1 MIDGMRQVVDQMG
14 RTVAVPDFPKKII
27 SLVPSQTELL
37 YDLGLKDRI
46 AGQTLFCIH
55 PKQHFKS
62 AAKVGGTKKLNIQ
75 AIRDLQPDLIIGNKE
90 ENELSQI
97 QELEKEF
104 PVWMSDIYNLPDAL
118 EMIRQIGIVV
128 SKQDKA
134 EALVQ
139 KIEAGFNKIKSIQ
152 TKSLKV
158 LCFIWRK
165 PYMVAGRNTFIND
178 MLKYCGLENA
188 ITERNSRYPEIDAEN
203 ISSLKPDVIFLSS
216 EPYPFKEKHIE
227 EITHL
232 CPSAK
237 IRIVDGEMFT
247 WYGSRLV
254 NSPDYFHNMINS
266 LL

>member
-1 MIDGMRQVVDQMG
+1 
-14 RTVAVPDFPKKII
+14 
-27 SLVPSQTELL
+27 
-37 YDLGLKDRI
+37 
-46 AGQTLFCIH
+46 
-55 PKQHFKS
+55 
-62 AAKVGGTKKLNIQ
+62 
-75 AIRDLQPDLIIGNKE
+75 
-90 ENELSQI
+90 
-97 QELEKEF
+97 
-104 PVWMSDIYNLPDAL
+104 
-118 EMIRQIGIVV
+118 MIRQIGIVV
-128 SKQDKA
+128 CKQDKA

-158 LCFIWRK
+158 LYFIWRK

-188 ITERNSRYPEIDAEN
+188 ITERNSRYPEIDAEY
-203 ISSLKPDVIFLSS
+203 ISSLKPEVIFLSS

-237 IRIVDGEMFT
+237 IQIVDGEMFT

-254 NSPDYFHNMINS
+254 NSPDYFRNMINS

>member
-1 MIDGMRQVVDQMG
+1 MRHVVDQMG

-55 PKQHFKS
+55 PKEHFKS

-90 ENELSQI
+90 ENELAQI

-118 EMIRQIGIVV
+118 EMIRQIGAVV
-128 SKQDKA
+128 CMQEGAKA
-134 EALVQ
+134 MALE
-139 KIEAGFNKIKSIQ
+139 IEAGFREIVIQ
-152 TKSLKV
+152 NSSSAKV
-158 LCFIWRK
+158 LYFIWRK

-188 ITERNSRYPEIDAEN
+188 ILERDSRYPEIHEE
-203 ISSLKPDVIFLSS
+203 IITSLKPDVIFLSS
-216 EPYPFKEKHIE
+216 EPYPFKEKHME
-227 EITHL
+227 ELASL
-232 CPSAK
+232 CPMAK

-247 WYGSRLV
+247 WYGS
-254 NSPDYFHNMINS
+254 S
-266 LL
+266 LLKAPHYFLEYINLRL

>member
-14 RTVAVPDFPKKII
+14 RTVAVPDIPKKII

-37 YDLGLKDRI
+37 YDLDLAEHI
-46 AGQTLFCIH
+46 VGQTVFCIY
-55 PKQHFKS
+55 PQEHFKS
-62 AAKVGGTKKLNIQ
+62 VTKVGGTKKLNIQ

-97 QELEKEF
+97 Q
-104 PVWMSDIYNLPDAL
+104 

-158 LCFIWRK
+158 LYFIWRK

>member
-1 MIDGMRQVVDQMG
+1 MRQLVDQMG
-14 RTVAVPDFPKKII
+14 RTVAVPDIPKKII

-37 YDLGLKDRI
+37 YDLGLAEYI
-46 AGQTLFCIH
+46 VGQTVFCIY
-55 PKQHFKS
+55 PKDYFKS
-62 AAKVGGTKKLNIQ
+62 ATKVGGTKKLNIQ

-90 ENELSQI
+90 ENEHSQI
-97 QELEKEF
+97 QLLEKEF
-104 PVWMSDIYNLPDAL
+104 PVWMSDIYNLSDAL

-128 SKQDKA
+128 CKQDKA
-134 EALVQ
+134 EAVVQ
-139 KIEAGFNKIKSIQ
+139 RIEAGFNKIKSIQ

-158 LCFIWRK
+158 LYFIWRN

-188 ITERNSRYPEIDAEN
+188 IPERDSRYPEINSDD
-203 ISSLKPDVIFLSS
+203 ITSLNPDIILLSS

-227 EITHL
+227 ELAQL
-232 CPSAK
+232 CPSVK
-237 IRIVDGEMFT
+237 INIVDGEMFT

-254 NSPDYFHNMINS
+254 NSPDYFRNMINS

>member
-1 MIDGMRQVVDQMG
+1 MRQLVDQMG
-14 RTVAVPDFPKKII
+14 RTVAVPDIPNKII

-37 YDLGLKDRI
+37 YDLGLAEHI
-46 AGQTLFCIH
+46 IGQTVFCIY
-55 PKQHFKS
+55 PQEHFKS
-62 AAKVGGTKKLNIQ
+62 ATKVGGTKKLNIQ

-90 ENELSQI
+90 ENEHSQI

-104 PVWMSDIYNLPDAL
+104 PVWMSDIYNLNDAL

-128 SKQDKA
+128 CKQDNA
-134 EALVQ
+134 EAVVQ

-158 LCFIWRK
+158 LYFIWRK
-165 PYMVAGRNTFIND
+165 PYMVAGRNTFIHD
-178 MLKYCGLENA
+178 MLQYCGLENA
-188 ITERNSRYPEIDAEN
+188 IHEIDSRYPEVSAYVIK
-203 ISSLKPDVIFLSS
+203 SLNPDIIFLSS
-216 EPYPFKEKHIE
+216 EPYPFKEKHIVE
-227 EITHL
+227 LAQL
-232 CPSAK
+232 CPLAK

-254 NSPDYFHNMINS
+254 NSPEYFHNMINS